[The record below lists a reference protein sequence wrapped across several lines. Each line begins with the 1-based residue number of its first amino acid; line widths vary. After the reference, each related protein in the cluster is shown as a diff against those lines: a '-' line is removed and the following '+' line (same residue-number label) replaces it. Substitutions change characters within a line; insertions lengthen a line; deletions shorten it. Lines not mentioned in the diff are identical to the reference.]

1 LAARAAKL
9 EASRPALRLAEVAKH
24 ETTDDVGELAVTPS
38 TDPFGDLRPRLPAGL
53 DDLLDRAGAARPLA
67 LIGPGLAWR

>member
-1 LAARAAKL
+1 LSVRVELLGEGALWTVVEAAWSDTPAA
-9 EASRPALRLAEVAKH
+9 E
-24 ETTDDVGELAVTPS
+24 PS
-38 TDPFGDLRPRLPAGL
+38 ADPFGDLRPRLPAGL